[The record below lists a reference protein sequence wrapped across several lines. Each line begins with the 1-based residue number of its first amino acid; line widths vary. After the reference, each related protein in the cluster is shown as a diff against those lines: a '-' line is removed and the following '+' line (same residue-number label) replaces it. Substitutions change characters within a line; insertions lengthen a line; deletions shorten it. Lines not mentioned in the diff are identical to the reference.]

1 MNNLVSNN
9 QTELFGLDIFMNEF
23 IQLYKNNKLPNKILI
38 SGNKGIGKA
47 TMAYHFINYVLS
59 EDEEFKYDAQNFKI
73 DPKNC
78 TFKTIING
86 SNPNLI
92 LIDVNS
98 EKKFIDINQIRQLI
112 SNLNKSS
119 FNTKPKFVL
128 IDNIEYLNI
137 NSINALLK
145 ILEEPP
151 ENVIFFLINN
161 NKKIL
166 PTLSSRC
173 INFRIYL
180 SYKESLI
187 ISDKLLNSQLNEL
200 LSQDLISHYSTPG
213 NILNLISFGKK
224 NNYDLSKVDLKNFV
238 KMIIKDNQ
246 YKKDNLIKS
255 LLFNL
260 IEFYFNK
267 INMSLSSNIN
277 EKYSYFL
284 KKIEEIKKF
293 NLDEESLIIEFED
306 KILNG

>member
-1 MNNLVSNN
+1 MNNLASNN
-9 QTELFGLDIFMNEF
+9 QTELFGLDLFMNDF
-23 IQLYKNNKLPNKILI
+23 IQLHKNNKLPNKILI

-59 EDEEFKYDAQNFKI
+59 EDEEFKYDTQNFKI
-73 DPKNC
+73 DPNNR

-119 FNTKPKFVL
+119 FNIKPKFVL

-137 NSINALLK
+137 NSVNALLK

-166 PTLSSRC
+166 TTLSSRC

-180 SYKESLI
+180 SYKESLS
-187 ISDKLLNSQLNEL
+187 ISDKLLNSQLNKL
-200 LSQDLISHYSTPG
+200 LSQDLISYYSTPG

-224 NNYDLSKVDLKNFV
+224 NNYDLSKINLKSFV

-246 YKKDNLIKS
+246 YKKDNLVKS
-255 LLFNL
+255 LLFNF

-284 KKIEEIKKF
+284 RKIDEIKKF

>member
-9 QTELFGLDIFMNEF
+9 QIELFGLDIFMNEF

-73 DPKNC
+73 DPKNR

-119 FNTKPKFVL
+119 FNIKPKFVL

-137 NSINALLK
+137 NSVNALLK

-151 ENVIFFLINN
+151 KNVIFFLINN

-180 SYKESLI
+180 SYKESLS

-200 LSQDLISHYSTPG
+200 LSQDLINHYSTPG
-213 NILNLISFGKK
+213 NILNLISFGIK
-224 NNYDLSKVDLKNFV
+224 NNYDLSKVDLKSFV

-246 YKKDNLIKS
+246 YKKDNLVKS

-267 INMSLSSNIN
+267 INMPLSSNIN
-277 EKYSYFL
+277 EKYNYFL
-284 KKIEEIKKF
+284 KKIVEIKKF

>member
-1 MNNLVSNN
+1 MNNLTSNN
-9 QTELFGLDIFMNEF
+9 QTELFGLDLFMNDF

-59 EDEEFKYDAQNFKI
+59 EDEEFKYDTQNFKI
-73 DPKNC
+73 DPKNR

-92 LIDVNS
+92 LIDVNN

-137 NSINALLK
+137 NSVNALLK

-151 ENVIFFLINN
+151 KNVIFFLINN

-180 SYKESLI
+180 SYKESLS

-224 NNYDLSKVDLKNFV
+224 NDYDLSKVDLKSFV

-246 YKKDNLIKS
+246 YKKDNLVKS
-255 LLFNL
+255 LLFNF
-260 IEFYFNK
+260 IESYFNK

-284 KKIEEIKKF
+284 RKIDEIKKF

>member
-73 DPKNC
+73 DPKNR

-200 LSQDLISHYSTPG
+200 LSQDLINHYSTPG

>member
-1 MNNLVSNN
+1 MNNLEPIN
-9 QTELFGLDIFMNEF
+9 QTELFGLNAFMNEF
-23 IQLYKNNKLPNKILI
+23 VQLYKNNKLPSKILV
-38 SGNKGIGKA
+38 SGDKGIGKA
-47 TMAYHFINYVLS
+47 TMVYHFINFVLS
-59 EDEEFKYDAQNFKI
+59 QDEEFKYDIQDFKI
-73 DPKNC
+73 NIKNRS
-78 TFKTIING
+78 FKTINNG

-92 LIDVNS
+92 LIDIDKD
-98 EKKFIDINQIRQLI
+98 KKFIDINQIRQLI

-128 IDNIEYLNI
+128 IDNIEYLNT
-137 NSINALLK
+137 NSVNALLK

-151 ENVIFFLINN
+151 ENTIFFLINN
-161 NKKIL
+161 NKKVL

-173 INFRIYL
+173 INFRVYL
-180 SYKESLI
+180 SYKESI
-187 ISDKLLNSQLNEL
+187 NVSEKLLNSQLNEIL
-200 LSQDLISHYSTPG
+200 NQDLINHYSTPG
-213 NILNLISFGKK
+213 NIVSLINFGKK
-224 NNYDLSKVDLKNFV
+224 NSYDLSKINLQSFV
-238 KMIIKDNQ
+238 KIIIKDNQ
-246 YKKDNLIKS
+246 YKKDNLVKS